1 MREKRLFYSNFAITQ
16 QTAKKLS
23 QRPIADFI
31 LHSKSAHMHT
41 NAPNVSRGGGDR
53 DHANKLR
60 QFYFA
65 SSEIQQQRLCRL
77 LYSLPKPNESVRIF
91 TVDFSRNV

>member
-41 NAPNVSRGGGDR
+41 NAPNVGYLEGEGTEIMLINLGNFILLFRNST
-53 DHANKLR
+53 AETL
-60 QFYFA
+60 
-65 SSEIQQQRLCRL
+65 SSTL
-77 LYSLPKPNESVRIF
+77 
-91 TVDFSRNV
+91 